1 MGFWHAIV
9 LHILTMPLDI
19 IVVLGLSIW
28 GSAVLNQDGT
38 QSCRNST
45 SCSPFASIVKFEV
58 VLGYSYILF
67 CIFVK
72 PIFLGMFCFCCCGM
86 RWMHQDEMEEKDWQV
101 RSLGSHVI
109 HGFRSGTFS
118 SLYT

>member
-9 LHILTMPLDI
+9 LHILTTPIDI
-19 IVVLGLSIW
+19 IVLLGLSIW

-38 QSCRNST
+38 KRCQNDIQCK
-45 SCSPFASIVKFEV
+45 PFASITHLNI

-67 CIFVK
+67 CLFIK

-86 RWMHQDEMEEKDWQV
+86 RWMHQDEME
-101 RSLGSHVI
+101 
-109 HGFRSGTFS
+109 
-118 SLYT
+118 